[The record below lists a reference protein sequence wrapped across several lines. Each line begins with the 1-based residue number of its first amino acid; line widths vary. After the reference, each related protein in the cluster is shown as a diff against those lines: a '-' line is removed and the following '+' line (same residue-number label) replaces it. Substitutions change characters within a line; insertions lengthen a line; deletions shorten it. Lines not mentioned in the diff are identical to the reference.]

1 MQIQATLK
9 DITID
14 FMTGDT
20 VVSFVTKVKP
30 QDLAISTAEI
40 KGKIADLRAVEH
52 KEGRSLNANSYFHV
66 LVAKIAEKIQPP
78 LSKPACK
85 NMLIGRYGQIDL
97 IDDQAVF
104 IKTQIPPEKMQEQED
119 LHAICCGNKIENG
132 LQLYFY
138 RIYRGSHTYNT
149 KEMSIL
155 IDGTV
160 QEAKDLGIET
170 YTPEQIERLKALW
183 QSN

>member
-9 DITID
+9 DITTD
-14 FMTGDT
+14 FLTGDT
-20 VVSFVTKVKP
+20 VVSFSTKTKP
-30 QDLAISTAEI
+30 QELADATADLR
-40 KGKIADLRAVEH
+40 GKIADLRAVEY
-52 KEGRSLNANSYFHV
+52 KEHRSLNANGYFHV

-97 IDDQAVF
+97 IDEQPIF
-104 IKTQIPPEKMQEQED
+104 IKTQIPPEQMQEQES
-119 LHAICCGNKIENG
+119 LHAICCGNKQENG

-138 RIYRGSHTYNT
+138 RVYRGSHTYNT
-149 KEMSIL
+149 KEMSVL
-155 IDGTV
+155 IDGIV